1 MVRGKRRQQA
11 SLGSAPCLLDPHS
24 QWPGLQENLKSGENT
39 GLEVSESPKL
49 DQTSLCAPVAL
60 FLYIP
65 HVWGCKATESA
76 CSTLVSNTWL

>member
-11 SLGSAPCLLDPHS
+11 NLGPASCLLDPHS
-24 QWPGLQENLKSGENT
+24 QWLGLQENLKSGENT
-39 GLEVSESPKL
+39 GFEVSESPKL
-49 DQTSLCAPVAL
+49 DQTNLCAPVAL

-65 HVWGCKATESA
+65 ITLESA